1 MSFNAKDMTQG
12 GQIAS
17 MRIRMF
23 SQIANIMLYCLF
35 IFFWILVGL
44 VLWVK
49 ISWQTFVNGCIYWW
63 CTTLEGM
70 RDLIKSQPVYEIQYY
85 GKTFRMNAAQ
95 VLHDKYMIWCGEQL
109 WSAFVLATVVAL
121 VICLI
126 TFFVVSWI
134 LGRQGKQQSENEVT
148 GGRQLTDNPKDVA
161 RMLKKDGKDSDIRI
175 GDLPIIRD
183 SEIQNFCLHGTV
195 STGKSEVIRRLANY
209 ARKRGDMVVIYDRS
223 CEFVKSYYDPSIDK
237 ILNPLDARCAAWDL
251 WKECLTQ
258 PDFDNVANTL
268 IPMGTKEDPFWQGS
282 GRTIFAEA
290 AYLMRND
297 PNRSYSKL
305 VDTLLSIK
313 IEKLRTY
320 LRNSP
325 AANLVEEKIEKTAIS
340 IRAVLTNYVK
350 AIRYLQGIEHN
361 GESFTIRDWMR
372 GVRED
377 KKNGW
382 LFISSNADTHA
393 SLKPVV
399 SMWLSIAIRGLLAMG
414 ENRNRRVWFFCDE
427 LPTLTLQD
435 AEGNTRLISPREA
448 VAEGVTL
455 YTPDTIRVGT
465 GDRMRFTKSDRERG
479 YVANSVWTV
488 TAVSG
493 DSVTLSDGQQTRVIR
508 PGQER
513 AEQHIDLAYAIT
525 AHGAQGAS
533 ETFAIALE
541 GTEGNRKQMA
551 GFESAYVALS
561 RMKQHVQ
568 VYTDNR
574 QGWTDAI
581 NNAVQ
586 KGTAHDVLEPK
597 SDREVM
603 NAERLFST
611 ARELRDV
618 VAGRAVLRQ
627 AGLAGG
633 DSPARFIAPGR
644 KYPQPYV
651 ALPAFD
657 RNGKSAGIWLNPLTT
672 DDGNGLRGF
681 SGEGRVKGS
690 GDAQFVALQGSR
702 NGESLL
708 ADNMQD
714 GVQIARDN
722 PDSGVVV
729 RIAGEGRPWNPG
741 TITGGRVW
749 GDIPDNS
756 VQPGAG
762 NGEPVT
768 AEVLAQRQAEEA
780 IRRETERRADE
791 IVRKMAENKPDLP
804 DGKTE
809 QAVRDIAGLERDRSA
824 ISEREAAL
832 PESVLRE
839 PQRVR
844 EAVREVA
851 RENLLQERL
860 QQMER
865 DMVRDLQKEKTL
877 GGD

>member
-195 STGKSEVIRRLANY
+195 GAGKSEVIRRLANY
-209 ARKRGDMVVIYDRS
+209 ARQRGDMVVIYDRS
-223 CEFVKSYYDPSIDK
+223 GEFVKSYYDPSIDK

-258 PDFDNVANTL
+258 PDFDNTANTL

-313 IEKLRTY
+313 IEKLRTF

-377 KKNGW
+377 QKNGW

-393 SLKPVV
+393 SLKPVI

-427 LPTLTLQD
+427 LPTLHKLPDLVEILPEARKFGGCYVFGIQSYAQLEDIYGEKAAASLFDVMNTRAFFRSPSHKIAEFAAGEIGEKEHLKASEQYSYGADPVRDGVSTGKDMERQTLVSYSDIQSLPD
-435 AEGNTRLISPREA
+435 LTCYVTLPGAYPAVKLSLKYQTRPKVAPEFIPRDINPEMENRLSAVLAAREAEGRQMASLFEPDARTDTWLQSLLVWSPGQRDIIKTVALVLMVLDHANRILHLDQTWMFLAGRGAFPLFALVWGLNLSRHAHIRQSAINRLWGWGIIAQFAYYLAGFPWYEGNILFAFA
-448 VAEGVTL
+448 VAAQVLTWCETRSGWRTAAAIL
-455 YTPDTIRVGT
+455 LMALWGPLSGT
-465 GDRMRFTKSDRERG
+465 SYG
-479 YVANSVWTV
+479 
-488 TAVSG
+488 
-493 DSVTLSDGQQTRVIR
+493 
-508 PGQER
+508 
-513 AEQHIDLAYAIT
+513 
-525 AHGAQGAS
+525 
-533 ETFAIALE
+533 
-541 GTEGNRKQMA
+541 
-551 GFESAYVALS
+551 
-561 RMKQHVQ
+561 
-568 VYTDNR
+568 
-574 QGWTDAI
+574 
-581 NNAVQ
+581 
-586 KGTAHDVLEPK
+586 
-597 SDREVM
+597 
-603 NAERLFST
+603 
-611 ARELRDV
+611 
-618 VAGRAVLRQ
+618 
-627 AGLAGG
+627 
-633 DSPARFIAPGR
+633 
-644 KYPQPYV
+644 
-651 ALPAFD
+651 
-657 RNGKSAGIWLNPLTT
+657 
-672 DDGNGLRGF
+672 
-681 SGEGRVKGS
+681 
-690 GDAQFVALQGSR
+690 
-702 NGESLL
+702 
-708 ADNMQD
+708 
-714 GVQIARDN
+714 
-722 PDSGVVV
+722 
-729 RIAGEGRPWNPG
+729 
-741 TITGGRVW
+741 
-749 GDIPDNS
+749 
-756 VQPGAG
+756 
-762 NGEPVT
+762 
-768 AEVLAQRQAEEA
+768 
-780 IRRETERRADE
+780 
-791 IVRKMAENKPDLP
+791 
-804 DGKTE
+804 
-809 QAVRDIAGLERDRSA
+809 IAGLLMLAVSHRLYRAEDRT
-824 ISEREAAL
+824 
-832 PESVLRE
+832 
-839 PQRVR
+839 
-844 EAVREVA
+844 
-851 RENLLQERL
+851 ERL
-860 QQMER
+860 ALVACLLAVIPALNLATSDAAAVAGLVMTVLTVGLVSCAGKSLPR
-865 DMVRDLQKEKTL
+865 FWPGDFFPTFYACHLAVL
-877 GGD
+877 GVLAL